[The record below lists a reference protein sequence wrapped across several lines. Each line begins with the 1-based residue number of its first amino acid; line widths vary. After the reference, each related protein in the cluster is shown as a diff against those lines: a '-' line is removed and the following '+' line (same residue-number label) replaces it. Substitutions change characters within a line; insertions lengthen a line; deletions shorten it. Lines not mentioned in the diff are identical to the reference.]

1 MKLLVNVLLEQPKR
15 LERLILNLLRL
26 IVTIWTLNLALDCLF
41 PKDYPINFLNS
52 TSIEHVNDLP
62 FYDISL
68 YFVLLIITWVILWG
82 LVAKFLL
89 PLTIKLLG
97 FIIQW
102 FIIRPLVFIYLLTK
116 VLYLNSK
123 KRKEKIPYPKFF
135 EFSAVNE
142 DENDNLLNRYQER
155 SSSIKTV
162 LSALDWLNRFTSSY
176 KVYWAFLILIE
187 YENTWLY
194 SRIRQYYTILVL
206 VFLGFAFFHAIY
218 SYKYMY
224 FSLLTLVLGV
234 GFLIYLIDL
243 MIKFID
249 SIDQYRLRDWLELK
263 TYFGLVHEA
272 IKDHVIILKY
282 NIETE
287 NRVLKL
293 SLKASNTRNIKTI
306 FVFPINDLSISETIS
321 QINEIYK
328 DTPERKRLLICD
340 QIPDIEN
347 QTLLKKNKILF
358 IYAENEEDVQRGLD
372 KIQKLLLKG

>member
-26 IVTIWTLNLALDCLF
+26 IVSIWALNLALDYLF
-41 PKDYPINFLNS
+41 PKNYSIHFLNS
-52 TSIEHVNDLP
+52 ISIKHVNDLP
-62 FYDISL
+62 LYDISL
-68 YFVLLIITWVILWG
+68 YFVLLILMWVILWG
-82 LVAKFLL
+82 VIARALL
-89 PLTIKLLG
+89 PLTIKFLG
-97 FIIQW
+97 FTIQW
-102 FIIRPLVFIYLLTK
+102 IILRPVFYLYQLIRVFIL
-116 VLYLNSK
+116 K
-123 KRKEKIPYPKFF
+123 KFKDKNIDYPKFLGLK
-135 EFSAVNE
+135 AVNE
-142 DENDNLLNRYQER
+142 GENDNLLSRYKEKN
-155 SSSIKTV
+155 SSIKMV
-162 LSALDWLNRFTSSY
+162 LSILDWVNRFTSSY
-176 KVYWAFLILIE
+176 NAYLAFLILIE
-187 YENTWLY
+187 YESTWLY
-194 SRIRQYYTILVL
+194 SRIRQYYAILVVVL
-206 VFLGFAFFHAIY
+206 SGFMFFHVVY
-218 SYKYMY
+218 NYM
-224 FSLLTLVLGV
+224 
-234 GFLIYLIDL
+234 LIYIGLFVFVLIIGFIIYFIGL
-243 MIKFID
+243 MIQFLD

-306 FVFPINDLSISETIS
+306 FVFPVNDLSISETIS

-328 DTPERKRLLICD
+328 DTPERKRLIICD